1 MHEAPRRIVTSEFS
15 ETEDVPKY
23 AELMLQGLKEADVS
37 IVTALPESLL
47 KSLYRLL
54 AADPDIRY
62 VLVANE
68 GEMPGIA
75 AGAYLGGKKA
85 VMIMENSGLRQALE
99 PIARFALS
107 HQVPLVMLMPYRGDF
122 GERTWWGH
130 SHAQTMEP
138 ILNALNIPYRIVRRL
153 DEIKAAIAKA
163 VTHADSSQYPA
174 ALIFA
179 DECLETP
186 RYAKD

>member
-1 MHEAPRRIVTSEFS
+1 MTAPTEAGAVPR
-15 ETEDVPKY
+15 Y
-23 AELMLQGLKEADVS
+23 AELILEGLKEAEVS

-54 AADPDIRY
+54 MADEDIRY

-68 GEMPGIA
+68 AEMPGIA

-107 HQVPLVMLMPYRGDF
+107 HQVPLVMMMAYRGDF

-138 ILNALNIPYRIVRRL
+138 ILNALRIPYRVVRRL
-153 DEIKAAIAKA
+153 EEIKPAITKA
-163 VTHADSSQYPA
+163 VTHADSSQYPTA
-174 ALIFA
+174 VVFA
-179 DECLETP
+179 DECLEAP
-186 RYAKD
+186 RYAQN

>member
-75 AGAYLGGKKA
+75 AGAISA
-85 VMIMENSGLRQALE
+85 
-99 PIARFALS
+99 
-107 HQVPLVMLMPYRGDF
+107 
-122 GERTWWGH
+122 ERK
-130 SHAQTMEP
+130 P
-138 ILNALNIPYRIVRRL
+138 
-153 DEIKAAIAKA
+153 
-163 VTHADSSQYPA
+163 
-174 ALIFA
+174 
-179 DECLETP
+179 
-186 RYAKD
+186 

>member
-1 MHEAPRRIVTSEFS
+1 VNALS
-15 ETEDVPKY
+15 ETRQAPEY
-23 AELMLQGLKEADVS
+23 AQLIVEGLKEAGVS

-47 KSLYRLL
+47 KSVYRMLDE
-54 AADPDIRY
+54 DPSIRY

-68 GEMPGIA
+68 AEMPGIA

-107 HQVPLVMLMPYRGDF
+107 HQVPLVMMMAYRGDF

-138 ILNALNIPYRIVRRL
+138 ILEALRIPYRVVRRL
-153 DEIKAAIAKA
+153 DEIKTSIAKA
-163 VTHADSSQYPA
+163 VTHADSSQYPT

-179 DECLETP
+179 DDCLEAP